1 MTPTPPSTTSSSA
14 GGHSPDA
21 QFRVVRKR
29 NRVPLSC
36 GPCRHRKLKC
46 NRSHPCENCIRRGD
60 ASSCS
65 YAAPGTRKKNQ
76 SQGATSPDDMQN
88 RIDRLEGLVLSL
100 MTNGAQSAGPAAAA
114 AAISRSQSD
123 SAGSV
128 SYPVELDNDEDDMI
142 KEEDEDENSEVEGV
156 TSSLGTL
163 KVDVDKGKS
172 LYIGASHWHAVL
184 ADVSSS
190 SFLTV
195 YAMHCLLDLGFHFK
209 DVPPPGQHEDRV
221 MVTSEQNVELA
232 RVFHTFS
239 NGLKRGSCLDITE
252 VKNYFSAHK
261 QDLEKN
267 YERIRQSKPSSAIDG
282 PAFLFSAQGPV
293 TDVELRGEVPTKS
306 AVDKLV
312 TRYFNSYDP
321 AVHILHS
328 PTFHKELHNHW
339 QDPSKSSIVWL
350 GLLYSILCLAMQSY
364 HKIGDEP
371 LEWKGR
377 TNELAA
383 EYRLRT
389 VQCLVN
395 SDYTK
400 SSTYTIETLLLY
412 IHGEYASR
420 WDAEVGIWVVAG
432 IIVRLSLRMGYHR
445 DPSNYPNLS
454 PFQGEMRRRIWAFIR
469 QLDTMFSFQL
479 ALPSMIRNTDADT
492 VLPRNIFEDEFGP
505 ESKILPPARPFTE
518 PTPVSYSIM
527 KAQISFEFGSIL
539 EEINAVTGKA
549 ISYDEIL
556 KRDNRL
562 RELKNDMPPHLRLRP
577 LEECMHDPATLLMQ
591 RFNIDIF
598 WHKTMCVLH
607 RKYIAR
613 ARQNPRYAH
622 SRRACVDASMEILR
636 HQAKLH
642 RESQPGGRLRSMK
655 WFITSLT
662 KHDYL
667 LGAMIVCLDLHYDQ
681 VSETMV
687 DRPPNYDPYFWT
699 PAQRAE
705 MFKALESSHEI
716 WKGTAEA
723 SMEAYKASSI
733 LGVMLE
739 KLRCPKGSLPDGQTT
754 AEVFAQFDEENL
766 KPEHSA
772 AMTLG
777 MMSGGLTPNSAALF
791 NSMAQ
796 SPGGTRYGNV
806 DMNMSDPSS
815 STGTGLTPNYQ
826 MDATNPFASMNSVA
840 SPFSVFNNAGTGT
853 GMMDVPAN
861 LDWEAWDSYIQ
872 NGNAIDPAFQ
882 FYPTNSDQ
890 SQLNPDGQSNDAPQ
904 YGSSVFMGANTPG
917 K

>member
-14 GGHSPDA
+14 GGHSPDT

-65 YAAPGTRKKNQ
+65 YSAPGTRKKNQ

-114 AAISRSQSD
+114 AAISRSHSD
-123 SAGSV
+123 SAGSI

-142 KEEDEDENSEVEGV
+142 KEEDEGENSEVEGV
-156 TSSLGTL
+156 TSSLGHL
-163 KVDVDKGKS
+163 KVDADKGKS
-172 LYIGASHWHAVL
+172 LYIGDSHWHAVL
-184 ADVSSS
+184 A
-190 SFLTV
+190 
-195 YAMHCLLDLGFHFK
+195 
-209 DVPPPGQHEDRV
+209 
-221 MVTSEQNVELA
+221 
-232 RVFHTFS
+232 
-239 NGLKRGSCLDITE
+239 DITE

-282 PAFLFSAQGPV
+282 PAFLFSAQSPV

-321 AVHILHS
+321 ALHILHS

-420 WDAEVGIWVVAG
+420 WDAEVGIWVITG

-518 PTPVSYSIM
+518 PTPISYMIM

-562 RELKNDMPPHLRLRP
+562 RELKNEMPPHLRLRP

-591 RFNIDIF
+591 RFNIDIL
-598 WHKTMCVLH
+598 WQKTMCVLH

-622 SRRACVDASMEILR
+622 SRRACVDASMEVLR

-667 LGAMIVCLDLHYDQ
+667 LAAMIVCLDLHYDQ

-687 DRPPNYDPYFWT
+687 DRPPNYDRYFWT
-699 PAQRAE
+699 PIQRAE
-705 MFKALESSHEI
+705 MFKALESSYEI
-716 WKGTAEA
+716 WKGTAES
-723 SMEAYKASSI
+723 SMEAYKASSV
-733 LGVMLE
+733 LGIMLE
-739 KLRCPKGSLPDGQTT
+739 KLRCSKGPAPDGPTT

-796 SPGGTRYGNV
+796 SPGGTKYGNM

-826 MDATNPFASMNSVA
+826 MDNTNPFAMMNSVA

-872 NGNAIDPAFQ
+872 NGNTIDPAFQ
-882 FYPTNSDQ
+882 FYPTNNDQ
-890 SQLNPDGQSNDAPQ
+890 PQMNPDGQSNDAPQ
-904 YGSSVFMGANTPG
+904 YGNSVFMGANTPG